1 MSDRELPHVLRGSET
16 VLLVEDDED
25 IRRLVTT
32 SLRRL
37 GYAVLVAGTAEEAL
51 SMHGG
56 GCNPVSLL
64 FTDIILPSMDGG
76 TLAASLRAQIPGL
89 LVLYAS
95 GYPSANL
102 TLSLDPPRT
111 EFIQKPYTVTNLVQQ
126 MRVMLDSR
134 VA

>member
-1 MSDRELPHVLRGSET
+1 MIDREITCALRGPET

-37 GYAVLVAGTAEEAL
+37 GYAVLVAGSAEEAL
-51 SMHGG
+51 TMLAG
-56 GCNPVSLL
+56 GCDPVSLL

-76 TLAASLRAQIPGL
+76 TLAASLRSQVPGL
-89 LVLYAS
+89 QVLYAS
-95 GYPSANL
+95 GCPATNL
-102 TLSLDPPRT
+102 ALPLDPPRT
-111 EFIQKPYTVTNLVQQ
+111 AFIQKPYTVTRLVQQ

-134 VA
+134 VT